1 MSQPSPAIEPARS
14 RPPDPAQ
21 RYWTSAG
28 LAFCGLMLCVHVA
41 AGLNSA
47 GIGDFWRDVYW
58 ATSIAHGERFP
69 LAGPQIYQLI
79 ELGPWWFYLLALP
92 MFATGSVAA
101 TAAFIQV
108 LAALKYFLAWRI
120 GTRLADARLGFT
132 FAAGLALAGWSTI
145 PLLFPSHTAVV
156 GTAILLLGLVAWR
169 CGAAFS
175 GIDATW
181 LGLASAAC
189 LHAHPTTATYVVG
202 AALYVLWKRRSR
214 AAFGWMAVAAG
225 IAALSLLPPWLEPD
239 TAVDATLKPVA
250 AYLGTDLGV
259 QPLLRIPG
267 VVRSLVTGG
276 AWWGFLLMTP
286 WNVAGARI
294 AWWIS
299 CACLLVAVAG
309 LPRLLRR
316 DRRLLGLAVAA
327 LLVFLA
333 QVAFLVLLR
342 PITPMW
348 MVPSCLPPLALAI
361 ALGWYG
367 WLADARAAVRRTA
380 ALLLCVQA
388 GLALA
393 PFSLLLRDIHALRVM
408 PGVNPLYDVIERS
421 DRRVEVAVPFYPVR
435 RIDRLA
441 AFLCRP
447 LVLHARLAAVIEPT
461 LGSPIR
467 NACGHW
473 PELRYGG
480 VDGVGAHVAGL
491 LAPAATASGIAPSR
505 VVSRMAIYDRVRP
518 IAPVAG
524 GRWMPPRRLQIDP
537 GSAAGPPRAS
547 EFDFDAAGA
556 DVVVL
561 TNRLPNAA
569 PMTIGRVTAGGSPA
583 RLLYDDGGSTLYRCA
598 ACAADASVHWQVDVR
613 GIAGNLDLIVLPH
626 AQDVSGAE
634 PDR

>member
-1 MSQPSPAIEPARS
+1 MGNFRETLWFKKGELDIQAAQDPDGLGAADLLPVEDRYADDGTLAPA
-14 RPPDPAQ
+14 D
-21 RYWTSAG
+21 
-28 LAFCGLMLCVHVA
+28 
-41 AGLNSA
+41 
-47 GIGDFWRDVYW
+47 
-58 ATSIAHGERFP
+58 
-69 LAGPQIYQLI
+69 
-79 ELGPWWFYLLALP
+79 
-92 MFATGSVAA
+92 
-101 TAAFIQV
+101 TAAFGVQT
-108 LAALKYFLAWRI
+108 AL
-120 GTRLADARLGFT
+120 T
-132 FAAGLALAGWSTI
+132 AGPSAPSTI
-145 PLLFPSHTAVV
+145 VTTDPAR
-156 GTAILLLGLVAWR
+156 ILDTRIPIGV
-169 CGAAFS
+169 
-175 GIDATW
+175 
-181 LGLASAAC
+181 
-189 LHAHPTTATYVVG
+189 PTATPVGPNSTITVQVTGVGGVPANATGVVVT
-202 AALYVLWKRRSR
+202 L
-214 AAFGWMAVAAG
+214 
-225 IAALSLLPPWLEPD
+225 